1 MDAQGESMGYA
12 RRIGGVGA
20 ITAVLLAGSTPTNP
34 TVGYAA
40 PTDSGSS
47 AGEWADVP
55 SPPAGSDTGAVAAG
69 YRERRLRCR
78 AGSWGAGRGGC
89 GAGAAA
95 AVPGAAAAVPGAAAA
110 VPGAAL
116 PGASAQPVDP
126 ASIPDDLLNAVIDFL
141 AAVRNGVVPVIFN
154 RTPVATPQQ
163 VSIPI
168 NGSTGPFRSRPTTPT
183 ATG

>member
-1 MDAQGESMGYA
+1 MGYA

-69 YRERRLRCR
+69 VPGAAAAVPGGA
-78 AGSWGAGRGGC
+78 AGVPGA
-89 GAGAAA
+89 AAAVPGAAA

-154 RTPVATPQQ
+154 RTPVATPNK
-163 VSIPI
+163 SASP
-168 NGSTGPFRSRPTTPT
+168 STAAPAPFRSRPTTPT